1 MMRALVVALCAGA
14 GALELAV
21 VSLAVPKASER
32 YGAAGRAWRWKSAV
46 LGDDMAFPRPRNAR
60 AVAEAVVAC
69 GGGAV
74 AEAAALATCARLDVV
89 VAGADGEAAAAA
101 ARACLAAL
109 VLRHGPGGDV
119 RRALD
124 RAGGDIAAAAAAGV
138 PAGADAGD
146 LDGAFATRATT
157 RAAAEHLARVAAGAD
172 DGPGAFDP
180 FSSRRAHVLKQ
191 VKACAGA
198 CATDG
203 AAAVRGALDRAL
215 TCGKRARDRRQP
227 AVAALAAA
235 RGDEGRRV
243 ACYGAARAHA
253 RDAGAAVVADAAAR
267 GAAADVAAA
276 RARLLA
282 YADGLLPAGPARRAA
297 AAAVNGALH
306 GPTLALRRGDAVDEA
321 AVRAAIDRAVADA
334 AR

>member
-46 LGDDMAFPRPRNAR
+46 LGDDMAFPAR
-60 AVAEAVVAC
+60 ALAEAAVAES
-69 GGGAV
+69 GGAV

-89 VAGADGEAAAAA
+89 VAGADGEAAAAGA
-101 ARACLAAL
+101 PRAPC
-109 VLRHGPGGDV
+109 GGIGRGTR
-119 RRALD
+119 RRAD
-124 RAGGDIAAAAAAGV
+124 RAGGEIAAAAAAGV

-146 LDGAFATRATT
+146 LDGAFATLRDA
-157 RAAAEHLARVAAGAD
+157 RVAEHLALRRWRRRRARRLR
-172 DGPGAFDP
+172 P

-191 VKACAGA
+191 VKACAEH

-203 AAAVRGALDRAL
+203 AAAVRRADRSPALPRL
-215 TCGKRARDRRQP
+215 RGRP
-227 AVAALAAA
+227 PGGPGAA
-235 RGDEGRRV
+235 RGRR
-243 ACYGAARAHA
+243 
-253 RDAGAAVVADAAAR
+253 R
-267 GAAADVAAA
+267 GQ
-276 RARLLA
+276 
-282 YADGLLPAGPARRAA
+282 RRA
-297 AAAVNGALH
+297 H